1 MPLQVTTT
9 HHLRQ
14 LRLFLSLNS
23 QPQVEPP
30 WLNLNTLPSISKS
43 KTQGRRPQ
51 ALSLWSP
58 IQGQDSLLSPF
69 LFLSSSLY
77 LFFVWSEISSI
88 GLVISGFEDW
98 KRDFLFFYF
107 FLFGCCCGDLK
118 RRDFW
123 DWLFGRVF
131 DVEFVACF
139 KKASLR
145 ISKKKKKASFL
156 VGLNGARWGQVRA
169 PGKKSV

>member
-1 MPLQVTTT
+1 MPLQVTAT

-58 IQGQDSLLSPF
+58 TQGQDSLLSPF

-98 KRDFLFFYF
+98 KRDFLFIFFFY
-107 FLFGCCCGDLK
+107 LGVAVEIWKEGIFGIGCLAVCLMLSL
-118 RRDFW
+118 
-123 DWLFGRVF
+123 WLVS
-131 DVEFVACF
+131 
-139 KKASLR
+139 KKLPFEYQ
-145 ISKKKKKASFL
+145 KKKKSFL
-156 VGLNGARWGQVRA
+156 SGWA
-169 PGKKSV
+169 

>member
-58 IQGQDSLLSPF
+58 TQGQDSLLSPF

-77 LFFVWSEISSI
+77 LFFVWSEISSV

-98 KRDFLFFYF
+98 KRDFLFFF
-107 FLFGCCCGDLK
+107 IWGLLWRFEKKGFLGLVVWPCVWCWVCG
-118 RRDFW
+118 
-123 DWLFGRVF
+123 LFQKSF
-131 DVEFVACF
+131 P
-139 KKASLR
+139 SN
-145 ISKKKKKASFL
+145 IKKKKKASFL
-156 VGLNGARWGQVRA
+156 VGLNGARWGRVRA